1 MGVKSRNSIK
11 VKEGWTGPGRRDGN
25 IVPLNPEEDGIHMD
39 MDKKGVYEWWYF
51 DAHTDSGHTVV
62 VFFHASNPNPGVAG
76 KTGVEIVLLRPN
88 GERVQKFIPY
98 KKKDFIASREKADV
112 KIGHNYLTSEQ
123 SEVGLPVYEIFI
135 DEADIGCHLTYT
147 AEVNGWKPGS
157 GDSQFGNMG
166 SFSWI
171 IPFARATVEGTITD
185 GKNTL
190 TVKGVGYH
198 DHNWLDF
205 QFPRII
211 EYWMWGRIYSESYT
225 LSYAYIQCNKKMD
238 RHAVKVLMMAEGR
251 NVILS
256 TGEFDFKME
265 DFKFNSK
272 AKHSYPQELKINVP
286 NELAVTLRVDRI
298 LEAVDMLDYF
308 SPILRFL
315 AKYILRLK
323 PGYFRLRSDFEIDVQ
338 NKGKWKKECG
348 ATLHEIVLFK
358 SAGK

>member
-1 MGVKSRNSIK
+1 MKSRTSIK

-25 IVPLNPEEDGIHMD
+25 IVPLAAEEDGLHMD
-39 MDKKGVYEWWYF
+39 MNKKGMYEWWYF
-51 DAHTDSGHTVV
+51 DTHTESGYTVV

-88 GERVQKFIPY
+88 GERLQKFIPY
-98 KKKDFIASREKADV
+98 KRKDFSASRKKADV
-112 KIGHNYLTSEQ
+112 RIGRNYLRSEHK
-123 SEVGLPVYEIFI
+123 EGGLPVYEIFI
-135 DEADIGCHLTYT
+135 DEAGIGCDLKYT

-157 GDSQFGNMG
+157 GDSQFGEMG

-171 IPFARATVEGTITD
+171 IPFARASVEGTITD
-185 GKNTL
+185 GKSTFA
-190 TVKGVGYH
+190 VKGVGYH

-211 EYWMWGRIYSESYT
+211 EYWMWGRIYSKSYT

-238 RHAVKVLMMAEGR
+238 RHAVKVLMLAEGR
-251 NVILS
+251 DVILS
-256 TGEFDFKME
+256 TGEFDFKMDGFE
-265 DFKFNSK
+265 FNPN
-272 AKHSYPQELKINVP
+272 AKHSYPKELKITIP
-286 NELAVTLRVDRI
+286 SELKVSLHVKRI

-315 AKYILRLK
+315 AKYLLRLK

-338 NKGKWKKECG
+338 NEGKRKKERG
-348 ATLHEIVLFK
+348 STLHEIVLFK
-358 SAGK
+358 SAGG